1 MKRPT
6 GVLGS
11 GASSPARINRGSRKF
26 RILHGMIR
34 RLLGLNALCFILL
47 FPVLGSSPGCSSG
60 PQVLLD
66 SDIPTVPN
74 MSQRLGFDIKRRGP
88 MLVGGVFVFVGPI
101 LQMEPLIK
109 RVVSRFT
116 SRGWTVVQDTWGFP
130 RSVLVFEKFDRSVR
144 VVLDA
149 DQLEPAMSRAQ
160 YTVSIISTSSDT
172 PAEGSAPE
180 ETGTTSVEPAKAG

>member
-1 MKRPT
+1 M
-6 GVLGS
+6 
-11 GASSPARINRGSRKF
+11 
-26 RILHGMIR
+26 
-34 RLLGLNALCFILL
+34 GLNALCFILL
-47 FPVLGSSPGCSSG
+47 FPVLGSFSGCSSA

-66 SDIPTVPN
+66 SDIPTVPD

-101 LQMEPLIK
+101 LEMEPLIK
-109 RVVSRFT
+109 RVVGRFT
-116 SRGWTVVQDTWGFP
+116 GRGWTVVQDTWGFP

-160 YTVSIISTSSDT
+160 YTVSIISASSD
-172 PAEGSAPE
+172 EGSDQPAPE
-180 ETGTTSVEPAKAG
+180 ATGATTVSPAAG